1 MESINVKLHQNYSDN
16 PTEFESIDDFNN
28 YYKINKA
35 DIDKLST
42 HAINLKYKV
51 KNHRFGRKKGQLI
64 LFPAKHD
71 VSHQQPIGSDGLT
84 SDEKL
89 NRLNNRMKNIE
100 SLLSSLLDALF
111 NNENEHNSN
120 SQYRAQTTNQTNARF
135 NTSYI

>member
-1 MESINVKLHQNYSDN
+1 MESTNVKLHQNYSDN

-64 LFPAKHD
+64 LFPSKLD
-71 VSHQQPIGSDGLT
+71 GTQQQNTNSDEL
-84 SDEKL
+84 SIHEKL
-89 NRLNNRMKNIE
+89 NRLNERFKKIE
-100 SLLSSLLDALF
+100 SFIKTPPINYNLILSHALKKV
-111 NNENEHNSN
+111 NTKNKEKN
-120 SQYRAQTTNQTNARF
+120 QMYRK
-135 NTSYI
+135 

>member
-1 MESINVKLHQNYSDN
+1 MESTNVKLHQNYSDN

-64 LFPAKHD
+64 LFPSKLD
-71 VSHQQPIGSDGLT
+71 GTQQQNTNSDEL
-84 SDEKL
+84 SIHEKL
-89 NRLNNRMKNIE
+89 NRLNERFKKIE
-100 SLLSSLLDALF
+100 SLLTSLLDALF
-111 NNENEHNSN
+111 NEQNEPN
-120 SQYRAQTTNQTNARF
+120 SQAPSQFRNQATANTRF
-135 NTSYI
+135 NTSYL

>member
-64 LFPAKHD
+64 LYPSKHD
-71 VSHQQPIGSDGLT
+71 ASHQQPIGSDGLT

-100 SLLSSLLDALF
+100 SLLTTLLDTIF
-111 NNENEHNSN
+111 NDQNEHNTN
-120 SQYRAQTTNQTNARF
+120 SQYRAQATNQTRF